1 VIEKERAILGRHR
14 SPPDPFGGLR
24 QPNSSEIGIPV
35 AGSTQASGF
44 EVRAKCR
51 WADKS
56 RERMKKTADNCN
68 APLQLSRNFCSITA
82 TGRCDYYII
91 FA

>member
-1 VIEKERAILGRHR
+1 LKKKGRFLGAIEV
-14 SPPDPFGGLR
+14 R
-24 QPNSSEIGIPV
+24 QIHSAAYASQTLPKSECPV